1 MRARVWVAAL
11 LAVVAL
17 AGCDPDGATGGAAS
31 PTVSADDSPAAEAS
45 PTTPAASP
53 RITREPVLTLSPS
66 HKVHRSSPNA
76 PRVPRPTTKPPK
88 KVAPARPSYPAGAS
102 AVCRDGTLSYSA
114 HRRGTCS
121 HHGGVARWL

>member
-31 PTVSADDSPAAEAS
+31 PTVSVNDSPVAEAS
-45 PTTPAASP
+45 PTTPTASP
-53 RITREPVLTLSPS
+53 TVPTPSPT
-66 HKVHRSSPNA
+66 HKVHRSSPK
-76 PRVPRPTTKPPK
+76 VPKVPHRTTKPPK
-88 KVAPARPSYPAGAS
+88 KAAPAKPTYPAGAS